1 MGLETLVDKIVLS
14 TGDFIGKIIVS
25 SRGEEDVEAEVSD
38 NQDRLAN
45 NLLKIRYSNGEGYI
59 PIRAAVFRIEG
70 NDYSLSNIANN
81 AVKLAEGK
89 LYLSSRNGNEKYIW
103 INIEDHKNVRLNIK
117 ILKDGYIRD
126 NPKIAGLYSLA
137 DSLSKKFSWFGDAAR
152 KLNYSLTRY
161 QELAGNMQAQ
171 RAARRELKE
180 RDRQI
185 RMHVRQAN
193 RIYFWAILPYIL
205 GGVID
210 SAYSSLKKAIQ
221 KLKIP

>member
-25 SRGEEDVEAEVSD
+25 SRGKDNVEAEVSG

-45 NLLKIRYSNGEGYI
+45 NLLKIRYGNGEGYI
-59 PIRAAVFRIEG
+59 PIQAAVFGIEG
-70 NDYSLSNIANN
+70 NDYSLSNIAND
-81 AVKLAEGK
+81 AGKLTEGK

-117 ILKDGYIRD
+117 NLKDFYSRY
-126 NPKIAGLYSLA
+126 NPKIAGLYNLA

-152 KLNYSLTRY
+152 KVNYSLTRY
-161 QELAGNMQAQ
+161 QELAENMQAQ
-171 RAARRELKE
+171 RAAMRELKE
-180 RDRQI
+180 RDRRI

-193 RIYFWAILPYIL
+193 RIYRRAILPYIL

-221 KLKIP
+221 KLKIL